1 MARVSLPKVLD
12 ITILLL
18 RPLDELLLNP
28 RSIVLQKLL
37 DGMFRVLMLFW
48 SLQALDCSKVALAG
62 FLEWRNG

>member
-37 DGMFRVLMLFW
+37 YGMFRVLMLFW
-48 SLQALDCSKVALAG
+48 CLQALDCSKVALAG